1 MSIQFARCN
10 AMLSLAL
17 DKQGRPCRYVAKAEN
32 DDGVIADMVNH
43 ISTEHDID
51 GDDHVENIKACIKT
65 H

>member
-1 MSIQFARCN
+1 MAIQFARCN

-17 DKQGRPCRYVAKAEN
+17 DSQGRPCRYVAKSET

-51 GDDHVENIKACIKT
+51 GDDHVANIKACIRT

>member
-1 MSIQFARCN
+1 
-10 AMLSLAL
+10 MLSLAL
-17 DKQGRPCRYVAKAEN
+17 DKQGRPCRYVAKAET

-51 GDDHVENIKACIKT
+51 GDDHVENIRACIKT